1 MNLICPN
8 CGKEGE
14 HEIVSYKEVKGG
26 TEYLVR
32 CKNCGYT
39 YSIVMKD
46 EKMKDIKVIFSWKGE
61 SEVKKYSTFQEDIL
75 HVGEEIRV
83 DGINA
88 LITALDSKGKRIE
101 KAEAKDIDTIW
112 AKRFDKV
119 IVKVSINRGERTIS
133 HEITANP
140 NEEFYIGDILE
151 FNKSHAV
158 IHKIKTKERFIH
170 RGGAMAREIV
180 RIYAKEIREGRRK
193 Y

>member
-75 HVGEEIRV
+75 HMGEEIRV

-101 KAEAKDIDTIW
+101 KGEAKDIDTIW

-119 IVKVSINRGERTIS
+119 IVKVSVNRGERTIA

-158 IHKIKTKERFIH
+158 IHKIKTKERFIY
-170 RGGAMAREIV
+170 RGGAMARDIV

>member
-88 LITALDSKGKRIE
+88 LITALDSNGKRV
-101 KAEAKDIDTIW
+101 KKGEAKDIDTIW

-119 IVKVSINRGERTIS
+119 IVKVSVNRGERTIS
-133 HEITANP
+133 HELTANP

-170 RGGAMAREIV
+170 RGGAMARDIV

>member
-8 CGKEGE
+8 CGNEGE

-39 YSIVMKD
+39 YSIVMKE

-61 SEVKKYSTFQEDIL
+61 SEVKKYSTFENDIL
-75 HVGEEIRV
+75 HVGDEIRV
-83 DGINA
+83 AGINT
-88 LITALDSKGKRIE
+88 LITAIDSKGKRVE
-101 KAEAKDIDTIW
+101 KGVAKDIDTIW

-119 IVKVSINRGERTIS
+119 IVKVSINRGDRTIS

-140 NEEFYIGDILE
+140 DEEFYIGDILE
-151 FNKSHAV
+151 FNKGHAV
-158 IHKIKTKERFIH
+158 IHKIKTNDRFIH
-170 RGGAMAREIV
+170 RGGAMARDIV